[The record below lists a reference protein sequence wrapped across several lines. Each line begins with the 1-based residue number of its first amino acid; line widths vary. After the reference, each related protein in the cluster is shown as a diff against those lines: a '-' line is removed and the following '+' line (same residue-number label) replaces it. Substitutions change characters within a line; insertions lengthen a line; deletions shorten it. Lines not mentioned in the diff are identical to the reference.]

1 MCTYV
6 HTCSNTHLC
15 CTHITQ
21 SFVKLSFGSEPDAFI
36 LAHLDIFATVVIRF
50 VAMLPLSSRSW
61 NIVLLLMYVAVLRG
75 YSVCLFSCCFS
86 FSHCSQ
92 SRCYS
97 LDVMKEKK
105 EKCNCLDMFQRSSLW
120 QTVRQKKRHKGK
132 ENNINVKGQFSIRA
146 LVTTGSITDS
156 VDMSVADN
164 MITMITV
171 LFLFVCLF
179 MM

>member
-1 MCTYV
+1 MQGHTKMCTYV
-6 HTCSNTHLC
+6 HTCSKTHLC

-156 VDMSVADN
+156 VDAFQIYVG
-164 MITMITV
+164 
-171 LFLFVCLF
+171 CR
-179 MM
+179 

>member
-105 EKCNCLDMFQRSSLW
+105 KNVIALTCFKGHRFD
-120 QTVRQKKRHKGK
+120 RQLGKRNGTKGK
-132 ENNINVKGQFSIRA
+132 RTI
-146 LVTTGSITDS
+146 
-156 VDMSVADN
+156 
-164 MITMITV
+164 
-171 LFLFVCLF
+171 
-179 MM
+179 